1 MKLKLIAYPKSFS
14 SSVNVQFSNDPYHH
28 CRSENLVFIM
38 KKQQCCEYF
47 MLIAQYT
54 CSS

>member
-1 MKLKLIAYPKSFS
+1 MKSKLAYPKSFF
-14 SSVNVQFSNDPYHH
+14 SSVNVQFNNNPYHR
-28 CRSENLVFIM
+28 CEGLVFIM
-38 KKQQCCEYF
+38 KKQCCEYF